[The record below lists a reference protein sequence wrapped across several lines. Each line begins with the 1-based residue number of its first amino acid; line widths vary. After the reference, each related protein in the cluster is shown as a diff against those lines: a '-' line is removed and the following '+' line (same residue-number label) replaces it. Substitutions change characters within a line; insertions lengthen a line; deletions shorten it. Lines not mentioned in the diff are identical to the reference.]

1 MEERGGQETP
11 QQPENPE
18 RKIAQMRRKN
28 LEAMATGIGANPL
41 TAKLSAEALL
51 GASSE
56 LAGID
61 YSTDRDKLDPK
72 MVEQIEAIGKWYL
85 SGSGQADQ
93 LKFTVG
99 ARVLSLLKENPNSGN
114 FKNLKDWVNR
124 WTDGDGGAKFDEV
137 LGRKKNKI
145 RYSVY

>member
-1 MEERGGQETP
+1 MSIEKRGGPEIP

-18 RKIAQMRRKN
+18 KQIEQVRRKN
-28 LEAMATGIGANPL
+28 LEAMAAGIGANPL
-41 TAKLSAEALL
+41 TAKLSVEALL
-51 GASSE
+51 GSSSE

-61 YSTDRDKLDPK
+61 YFTDRDKLDPK

-99 ARVLSLLKENPNSGN
+99 ARVLSLLKENPDSDH
-114 FKNLKDWVNR
+114 FKNLKDWVNM
-124 WTDGDGGAKFDEV
+124 WTDGTGGTKFDEV
-137 LGRKKNKI
+137 LGREEKQG
-145 RYSVY
+145 

>member
-1 MEERGGQETP
+1 MEERGGPETP

-28 LEAMATGIGANPL
+28 LKAMAAGIGANPL
-41 TAKLSAEALL
+41 TAKLSTEALL

-99 ARVLSLLKENPNSGN
+99 ARVLSLLKENPDSGH
-114 FKNLKDWVNR
+114 FKNLKDWVNM

-137 LGRKKNKI
+137 LGREEKQD
-145 RYSVY
+145 